1 MAFLTESD
9 LWPIHSA
16 RKLHDKAQQGFL
28 WQFFMTGAVPSL
40 DRDMMM
46 LAESCSLPGIKFD
59 QKNFVVAGQK
69 QNYLGPSQRGGQV
82 NARFLE
88 TEGGQVDTFF
98 RLWANL
104 IDVPT
109 TEILRPWKISRWRR
123 GQGFGDGISGHARS
137 AIVRLIKRNGE
148 VGVELLVVRLKLV
161 EFGGYN
167 LNYADSK
174 PMVMPVTMVCDDVI
188 RNVTV

>member
-16 RKLHDKAQQGFL
+16 RRLHDKAQQAFL
-28 WQFFMTGAVPSL
+28 WQFFMTGVVPSL

-46 LAESCSLPGIKFD
+46 LAESCSLPGIRFD
-59 QKNFVVAGQK
+59 QKSFVVGGQE
-69 QNYLGPSQRGGQV
+69 QYYLGKSKRGGPV
-82 NARFLE
+82 NARSVE

-104 IDVPT
+104 IDVPAA
-109 TEILRPWKISRWRR
+109 EILRFSRWRR
-123 GQGFGDGISGHARS
+123 GQGFGDGVSGHSRS
-137 AIVRLIKRNGE
+137 AIVRLIKRSGE
-148 VGVELLVVRLKLV
+148 VGVEFLVVRLRLV
-161 EFGGYN
+161 EFSGYD
-167 LNYADSK
+167 LSYADSK
-174 PMVMPVTMVCDDVI
+174 PLVLSVTMVCDDVI